1 MLSYMKRI
9 RYQLAYLIVSL
20 VLLGMPVTVLAG
32 GIVIPSSETS
42 NGSIGLVGTIPSPP
56 PTQAATI
63 AVPINQ
69 ASFSNSPITVSG
81 LCPSN
86 LLIKVF
92 SNNIFVGSTD
102 CTNGTYSLPVDL
114 FGGQNNLTAIDFD
127 SLDQSGP
134 VSNTVIVNFNDAL
147 LANFGSVVSLTSNYA
162 KRGADPNQQLNWPFL
177 LSGGT
182 GPYAIS
188 INWGDNSPTDL
199 ISQQFSGTINASHVY
214 KSAGTYNIIIKATDK
229 NNTQAFLQ
237 VVGVANG
244 AVVNLSTSGQSQGS
258 SLVYSQKA
266 QVVWWPAALMLPL
279 ILASFWIGGKYQ
291 LAALRRQLEKQRG

>member
-1 MLSYMKRI
+1 MKR
-9 RYQLAYLIVSL
+9 YSYFFLLVLVVIVSF
-20 VLLGMPVTVLAG
+20 PINSLASG
-32 GIVIPSSETS
+32 LVIPSSETS

-63 AVPINQ
+63 AVPVNQ
-69 ASFSNSPITVSG
+69 ANFTSSPITISG
-81 LCPSN
+81 LCPTG
-86 LLIKVF
+86 LLIKIF
-92 SNNIFVGSTD
+92 SNNIFVGSTQ
-102 CTNGTYSLPVDL
+102 CLNGTYSLSIDL
-114 FGGQNNLTAIDFD
+114 FGGQNNLTAIDYD

-134 VSNTVIVNFNDAL
+134 VSNAVIVSYNDAL

-162 KRGADPNQQLNWPFL
+162 KRGADPNQPLDWPFL

-199 ISQQFSGTINASHVY
+199 ISQQFSGTINASHIY
-214 KSAGTYNIIIKATDK
+214 KTAGTFNIIIKATDK

-244 AVVNLSTSGQSQGS
+244 AVTLSTTNSSQGS
-258 SLVYSQKA
+258 TLVNNQKP
-266 QVVWWPAALMLPL
+266 QVIWWPAASMVPL
-279 ILASFWIGGKYQ
+279 ILVSFWIGGKYQ
-291 LAALRRQLEKQRG
+291 LVALRRQLEKQRS